1 MFEKYFLQE
10 EDISFWRGDYFKAT
24 GALFLTTVPNFLFN
38 LAHIIMIFSDLHT
51 MKDLNDEVMIGGYG
65 IGLTIIHT
73 FCYAIIIGV
82 TNGTFTLL
90 SQTYGAKNYVL
101 MGNIFQ
107 RAQMIMMFY
116 FLIIFPI
123 LYNTKYFLV

>member
-1 MFEKYFLQE
+1 
-10 EDISFWRGDYFKAT
+10 
-24 GALFLTTVPNFLFN
+24 
-38 LAHIIMIFSDLHT
+38 MIFSDLYT
-51 MKDLNDEVMIGGYG
+51 MKDLKDKVKIGGYG

-73 FCYAIIIGV
+73 FCYAIIIAV